1 MIELPQEIV
10 SRLANELNLGES
22 WAIARISW
30 EGFEDGV
37 VVHLEAR
44 AQCRRHCP
52 RCEGPARTYD
62 SQRRRWRHLNL
73 WGLPTF
79 IEARV
84 PRTECEDGHVLSCCV
99 PWADRKARITRPM
112 ICHASRL
119 AAARTDAGVAQE
131 LRLTR
136 EQMRTIRRNDR
147 SDGIE
152 AAGGRTPD
160 PSEEAEH
167 PVRFDHPDET
177 EDDWGSGAPA
187 PAP

>member
-1 MIELPQEIV
+1 MLELPQEIV
-10 SRLANELNLGES
+10 RRLASELNLGES
-22 WAIARISW
+22 WAIARIGW

-37 VVHLEAR
+37 VVHLVPR
-44 AQCRRHCP
+44 AECRRHCP
-52 RCEGPARTYD
+52 RCGEPARTYD

-112 ICHASRL
+112 ICHAYRL
-119 AAARTDAGVAQE
+119 TSARTDTAVAQE

-136 EQMRTIRRNDR
+136 EQMRTIRKN
-147 SDGIE
+147 
-152 AAGGRTPD
+152 D
-160 PSEEAEH
+160 PSDPPSPPGNDLPETDSGTEQPRRLAEEY
-167 PVRFDHPDET
+167 D
-177 EDDWGSGAPA
+177 EDDGLSSAAPA